1 MSIDDFWQLHRPHK
15 GEQCAVYI
23 SADIVHSGVYNGEQ
37 ANENGLFM
45 VLLMDEKTRNIYKSI
60 GTTSGDAVGNSISIP
75 ISDIV
80 DIVYE

>member
-15 GEQCAVYI
+15 GEQCTVYT

-45 VLLMDEKTRNIYKSI
+45 VLLMDEKTKNIYKNI

>member
-1 MSIDDFWQLHRPHK
+1 
-15 GEQCAVYI
+15 
-23 SADIVHSGVYNGEQ
+23 
-37 ANENGLFM
+37 M